1 MVVRY
6 AVDALEIT
14 IVDERGPGA
23 PTTVEP
29 PHEGRG
35 LIGMRERATMLRGTL
50 AAHPTA
56 TGFVV
61 TAYLPIDGAAS
72 AA

>member
-1 MVVRY
+1 MPSRSRS
-6 AVDALEIT
+6 T
-14 IVDERGPGA
+14 DERGPGA
-23 PTTVEP
+23 PATLEP

-50 AAHPTA
+50 VAHPTA
-56 TGFVV
+56 TGFLV
-61 TAYLPIDGAAS
+61 TARLPIDGAAS

>member
-1 MVVRY
+1 MPP
-6 AVDALEIT
+6 A
-14 IVDERGPGA
+14 
-23 PTTVEP
+23 VEP

-50 AAHPTA
+50 VAHPTA
-56 TGFVV
+56 SGFVV
-61 TAYLPIDGAAS
+61 IARLPVDGAAS